1 MKLVSYRFDQHDH
14 IGAVRANS
22 IVDLSSIA
30 PDMLSFIEAGSSAL
44 DRARDLTR
52 SAAAAIPINAQRV
65 KLLAPIPK
73 PRRNI
78 MCLGQNYEE
87 HARER
92 ARAAGKEY
100 VPLKHPTF
108 FTKATH
114 TINGP
119 YADIPVD
126 ASVSTHIDWEAELGV
141 VLGRSGKNI
150 PLDRSMDYV
159 FGYVCINDVTA
170 RDLQAN
176 HTQFFKGKSLD
187 GSCPMGPW
195 IVTADE
201 ISDPHALKIMC
212 RLNGVTKQ
220 NSTTGEMIFKIPQII
235 SILSQGMT
243 LDAGDVISTGTPS
256 GVGEARVP
264 PEFLKPGDVV
274 EVEVERIG
282 VLHNQVTSAR

>member
-1 MKLVSYRFDQHDH
+1 MKLVTYQMDQSVR
-14 IGAVRANS
+14 IGAVRDNS

-30 PDMLSFIEAGSSAL
+30 PDMLSFIARGKPAL
-44 DRARDLTR
+44 DRAHELIRTA
-52 SAAAAIPINAQRV
+52 SSVISMASV
-65 KLLAPIPK
+65 KLLAPIPN

-78 MCLGQNYEE
+78 ICLGQNYEE

-92 ARAAGKEY
+92 ARTAGKEY
-100 VPLKHPTF
+100 VPMKHPTF

-119 YADIPVD
+119 YDDIPFD

-141 VLGRSGKNI
+141 IIGRSGKNI
-150 PLDRSMDYV
+150 QLDQAMDYI

-170 RDLQAN
+170 RDLQAQ

-201 ISDPHALKIMC
+201 ISDPQALRIMS
-212 RLNGVTKQ
+212 RVNGVTKQ
-220 NSTTGEMIFKIPQII
+220 DSITGEMIFKIPQLV
-235 SILSQGMT
+235 SILSRGMT

-256 GVGEARVP
+256 GVGEARTP

-274 EVEVERIG
+274 EVDVERIG
-282 VLHNQVTSAR
+282 TLRNRVSAVR

>member
-1 MKLVSYRFDQHDH
+1 MKLVTYQLNSK
-14 IGAVRANS
+14 ISLGAVRDNS

-30 PDMLSFIEAGSSAL
+30 PDMLSFIAAGSSAL
-44 DRARDLTR
+44 DRARELTR
-52 SAAAAIPINAQRV
+52 SATQAIPIDSV
-65 KLLAPIPK
+65 KLLAPIPQ

-92 ARAAGKEY
+92 ARSVGKEY

-119 YADIPVD
+119 YDNIPFD
-126 ASVSTHIDWEAELGV
+126 AAVSTHIDWEAELGFI
-141 VLGRSGKNI
+141 LGRSGKNI
-150 PLDRSMDYV
+150 SLDQALDYV

-212 RLNGVTKQ
+212 RVNGVTKQ
-220 NSTTGEMIFKIPQII
+220 NSTTGEMIFKIPQLI
-235 SILSQGMT
+235 SILSRGMT
-243 LDAGDVISTGTPS
+243 LDAGDIISTGTPS
-256 GVGEARVP
+256 GVGEARTP
-264 PEFLKPGDVV
+264 PEFMKPGDVV

-282 VLHNQVTSAR
+282 LLRNRVSEAA

>member
-1 MKLVSYRFDQHDH
+1 LKLVTYQLDRKIS
-14 IGAVRANS
+14 IGAVQDEL
-22 IVDLSSIA
+22 IIDLSSIE
-30 PDMLSFIEAGSSAL
+30 PDLLSFIALGEAAL
-44 DRARDLTR
+44 DRAQRLIR
-52 SAAAAIPINAQRV
+52 SAPPAIPIGSV
-65 KLLAPIPK
+65 ELLAPIPN
-73 PRRNI
+73 PHRNI

-92 ARAAGKEY
+92 ARSAGKEY
-100 VPLKHPTF
+100 VPLKYPTF

-119 YADIPVD
+119 YADIPFD

-141 VLGRSGKNI
+141 IIGRSGKNI
-150 PLDRSMDYV
+150 QLDQAMEYV

-170 RDLQAN
+170 RDLQAQ

-201 ISDPHALKIMC
+201 IADPHALKIMC
-212 RLNGVTKQ
+212 RVNGVTKQ
-220 NSTTGEMIFKIPQII
+220 DSTTGEMIFKIPQLI
-235 SILSQGMT
+235 SILSRGLT

-256 GVGEARVP
+256 GVGEARTP

-274 EVEVERIG
+274 EVEVEHIG
-282 VLHNQVTSAR
+282 VLRNLVIEAH

>member
-1 MKLVSYRFDQHDH
+1 LKLVTYQLNDQIS
-14 IGAVRANS
+14 IGAVRDNS
-22 IVDLSSIA
+22 IIDLSLIA
-30 PDMLSFIEAGSSAL
+30 PDMLSFIAIGSAAL
-44 DRARDLTR
+44 DQARDLIR
-52 SAAAAIPINAQRV
+52 SASQAIPIDSV
-65 KLLAPIPK
+65 ELLAPIPN

-92 ARAAGKEY
+92 ARSAGKEY

-119 YADIPVD
+119 YADIPFD
-126 ASVSTHIDWEAELGV
+126 AAVSTHIDWEAELGV
-141 VLGRSGKNI
+141 IIGRSGKNI
-150 PLDRSMDYV
+150 QLDQAMNSV

-170 RDLQAN
+170 RDLQSN
-176 HTQFFKGKSLD
+176 HAQFFKGKSLD

-201 ISDPHALKIMC
+201 IPDPHALKIMC
-212 RLNGVTKQ
+212 RVNGVTKQ
-220 NSTTGEMIFKIPQII
+220 NSITGEMIFKIPQLI
-235 SILSQGMT
+235 SILSRGMT
-243 LDAGDVISTGTPS
+243 LDAGDIISTGTPS
-256 GVGEARVP
+256 GVGEARTP

-274 EVEVERIG
+274 EVEVEHIG
-282 VLHNQVTSAR
+282 VLRNRVREVH

>member
-1 MKLVSYRFDQHDH
+1 MKLVTYQMNQSVG
-14 IGAVRANS
+14 IGAVRDNS
-22 IVDLSSIA
+22 IIDLSSIA
-30 PDMLSFIEAGSSAL
+30 PDMLSFIARGKPAL
-44 DRARDLTR
+44 DRAHELIRTA
-52 SAAAAIPINAQRV
+52 SSVISMASV
-65 KLLAPIPK
+65 KLLAPIPN

-78 MCLGQNYEE
+78 ICLGQNYEE

-92 ARAAGKEY
+92 ARTAGKEY
-100 VPLKHPTF
+100 VPMKHPTF

-119 YADIPVD
+119 YDDIPFD

-141 VLGRSGKNI
+141 IIGRSGKNI
-150 PLDRSMDYV
+150 QLDQAMDYV

-170 RDLQAN
+170 RDLQAQ

-201 ISDPHALKIMC
+201 ISDPQALRIMS
-212 RLNGVTKQ
+212 RVNGVTKQ
-220 NSTTGEMIFKIPQII
+220 DSITGEMIFKIPQLV
-235 SILSQGMT
+235 SILSRGMT

-256 GVGEARVP
+256 GVGEARTP

-274 EVEVERIG
+274 EVDVERIG
-282 VLHNQVTSAR
+282 TLRNRVSAVR